1 MSLPHAPSAAAE
13 RRQRVFDAMRSL
25 MAEQGFRVSMEAVA
39 QRAGCSKQTLY
50 AQFGSK
56 HALLQDMMHDQLQL
70 TTARLGSFAAGVRAP
85 LLAFAEEYLEQ
96 LAEPDVVA
104 AVLLLS
110 AESSQFP
117 EEARGIWRD
126 GGQSLHEH
134 LSQWLSQ
141 AMQAGLLRHDDP
153 HTSAELLLGMLLGLD
168 LERLRFAVPQRR
180 SAARRAW
187 ARQAVDA
194 FLRAFGP
201 DTPTARC

>member
-1 MSLPHAPSAAAE
+1 
-13 RRQRVFDAMRSL
+13 MRSL

-50 AQFGSK
+50 SQFGSK
-56 HALLQDMMHDQLQL
+56 HALLQDLMHDQLQL
-70 TTARLGSFAAGVRAP
+70 TTARLGSFAGGVRAP

-104 AVLLLS
+104 AFLLFG
-110 AESSQFP
+110 AESPQFP

-126 GGQSLHEH
+126 GGERLHQH
-134 LSQWLSQ
+134 LAKWLSQ

-153 HTSAELLLGMLLGLD
+153 HASAELLFGMLLGLD
-168 LERLRFAVPQRR
+168 LERLRFAMPQRR
-180 SAARRAW
+180 AAARRAW
-187 ARQAVDA
+187 AHQAVDA

-201 DTPTARC
+201 ETSTARC